1 MYSISMTTW
10 MIYYYVGNLKIKA
23 PTLRNKAISPATKV
37 FLALRFY
44 ATGSM
49 LITAGDFTGVSKT
62 SSCNIV
68 TQVTDAIA
76 RLRPIYVRFPETHAA
91 ILSTQETFYGI
102 ARFSY
107 VVGAIDCTHVRI
119 QSPGG
124 NEAER
129 YRNRKGY
136 FSRNV
141 QAVCDA
147 RLRFTDIVARWP
159 GSSHDQTIFN
169 NSKTPKWAL
178 GKFNSPKGRQAS
190 TAAESL
196 YNESHIRSRNCIERA
211 FGVWKRRFPVL
222 SLGMRLSQER
232 SQAVIVATTVLHNLA
247 IEERD
252 GDAPPSEVDDN
263 NAL

>member
-1 MYSISMTTW
+1 
-10 MIYYYVGNLKIKA
+10 
-23 PTLRNKAISPATKV
+23 
-37 FLALRFY
+37 
-44 ATGSM
+44 M

-62 SSCNIV
+62 SACNIV

-76 RLRPIYVRFPETHAA
+76 RLRPIYVRFPETQAE
-91 ILSTQETFYGI
+91 ILSTKQTFYGI
-102 ARFSY
+102 ARFPY

-136 FSRNV
+136 FSWNV

-169 NSKTPKWAL
+169 NRDGGYGNSNFLLTPL
-178 GKFNSPKGRQAS
+178 RQPS

-252 GDAPPSEVDDN
+252 GDPPSEVDDN
-263 NAL
+263 NALEENVHSIQQSFF